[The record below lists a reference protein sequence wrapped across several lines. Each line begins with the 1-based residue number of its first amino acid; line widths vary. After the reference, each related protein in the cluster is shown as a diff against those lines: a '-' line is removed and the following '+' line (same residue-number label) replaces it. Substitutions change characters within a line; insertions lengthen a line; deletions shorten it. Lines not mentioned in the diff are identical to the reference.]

1 MNKEITMRKE
11 KTFFNWL
18 FIIFSLCLISTG
30 VAIADT
36 VHATTKDPTYQRIRE
51 RGYIVLGTSP
61 DYAPYEFQTSS
72 NGKSKDVGM
81 DISVAKDIAHD
92 LGVKL
97 KIKNMDFDS
106 LLVGLQTGK
115 VDMVLSGMNPSAA
128 RRKSVDFSNVYYQGG
143 QSIIINQK
151 DGHLFK
157 DKNSFHQRKVA
168 AQTGSIQYN
177 LAKKQ
182 IKGASV
188 RGIEKGTDLILALQ
202 TNKVDGIVMEKPTA
216 EAYAANN
223 RGLKILNAHFKLNDD
238 ETSTAV
244 ALPKDSPVLKA
255 KINQTIAR
263 IKKQKRLPEYLK
275 TAGTYLK
282 GNTVDTSMIHYWKYF
297 ALGVGYTI
305 LISLVGVC
313 FGSIIGVLLALM
325 RLSRHT
331 SLRAIALAYVEFVR
345 GTPLM
350 VQLML
355 VYFGLGI
362 VVNLPALTAGMIA
375 VSLNSAAYVAEVIR
389 GGINSVDEGQVEAA
403 QSLGL
408 NYQDRLRFVVLPQA
422 LKNIWPA
429 LGNEFISLIKESSIV
444 SIIGVTDLIY
454 QLKIVQSDTYRGVAP
469 ILVAM
474 VLYFVLT
481 FSLSRLLKFYE
492 GKFN

>member
-1 MNKEITMRKE
+1 MQLYINKHYMNKEIAMRKE
-11 KTFFNWL
+11 REFFNWA
-18 FIIFSLCLISTG
+18 IILFSLWLLVGG
-30 VAIADT
+30 VVSAPPA
-36 VHATTKDPTYQRIRE
+36 HAATADPTYQRIMK

-61 DYAPYEFQTSS
+61 DYAPYEFQTTS

-92 LGVKL
+92 LGVQL

-151 DGHLFK
+151 DRYLFK
-157 DKNSFHQRKVA
+157 DKNSFHHRKVA

-223 RGLKILNAHFKLNDD
+223 HGLKIINAHFKLNSD

-244 ALPKDSPVLKA
+244 ALPKGSPILKK
-255 KINQTIAR
+255 KINQTVAR
-263 IKKQKRLPEYLK
+263 IKKQNRLPKYLK

-313 FGSIIGVLLALM
+313 FGSLIGALLALM
-325 RLSRHT
+325 RLSRHA
-331 SLRAIALAYVEFVR
+331 SLRAVAVAYVEFMR

-355 VYFGLGI
+355 VYFGLGMVI
-362 VVNLPALTAGMIA
+362 NLPALTAGMIA
-375 VSLNSAAYVAEVIR
+375 VSLIVQPTLLKLSGVELIR
-389 GGINSVDEGQVEAA
+389 
-403 QSLGL
+403 LTR
-408 NYQDRLRFVVLPQA
+408 DRLKRPRVWDWIT
-422 LKNIWPA
+422 KI
-429 LGNEFISLIKESSIV
+429 GYV
-444 SIIGVTDLIY
+444 SWCSPRHW
-454 QLKIVQSDTYRGVAP
+454 KIFGP
-469 ILVAM
+469 L
-474 VLYFVLT
+474 
-481 FSLSRLLKFYE
+481 
-492 GKFN
+492 

>member
-1 MNKEITMRKE
+1 MRKE
-11 KTFFNWL
+11 REFFNWA
-18 FIIFSLCLISTG
+18 IILFSLWLLVGG
-30 VAIADT
+30 VVSAPPA
-36 VHATTKDPTYQRIRE
+36 HAATADPTYQRIMK

-61 DYAPYEFQTSS
+61 DYAPYEFQTTS

-92 LGVKL
+92 LGVQL

-115 VDMVLSGMNPSAA
+115 VDMVLSGMKPSAA

-151 DGHLFK
+151 DRYLFK
-157 DKNSFHQRKVA
+157 DKNSFHHRKVA

-223 RGLKILNAHFKLNDD
+223 HGLKIINAHFKLNSD

-244 ALPKDSPVLKA
+244 ALPKGSPILKK
-255 KINQTIAR
+255 KINQTVAR
-263 IKKQKRLPEYLK
+263 IKKQNRLPKYLK

-313 FGSIIGVLLALM
+313 FGSLIGALLALM
-325 RLSRHT
+325 RLSRHA
-331 SLRAIALAYVEFVR
+331 SLRAVAVAYVEFMR

-355 VYFGLGI
+355 VYFGLGMVI
-362 VVNLPALTAGMIA
+362 NLPALTAGMIA
-375 VSLNSAAYVAEVIR
+375 VSLIVQPTLLKLSGVELIR
-389 GGINSVDEGQVEAA
+389 
-403 QSLGL
+403 LTR
-408 NYQDRLRFVVLPQA
+408 DRLKRPRV
-422 LKNIWPA
+422 W
-429 LGNEFISLIKESSIV
+429 
-444 SIIGVTDLIY
+444 D
-454 QLKIVQSDTYRGVAP
+454 
-469 ILVAM
+469 
-474 VLYFVLT
+474 
-481 FSLSRLLKFYE
+481 
-492 GKFN
+492 

>member
-1 MNKEITMRKE
+1 MRKE
-11 KTFFNWL
+11 KEFFDWA
-18 FIIFSLCLISTG
+18 IILFSLWLLVGG
-30 VAIADT
+30 VVSAPPA
-36 VHATTKDPTYQRIRE
+36 HAATADPTYQRIMK

-61 DYAPYEFQTSS
+61 DYAPYEFQTTS

-92 LGVKL
+92 LGVQL

-151 DGHLFK
+151 DRYLFK
-157 DKNSFHQRKVA
+157 DKNSFHHRKVA

-223 RGLKILNAHFKLNDD
+223 HGLKIINAHFKLNSD

-244 ALPKDSPVLKA
+244 ALPKGSPILKK
-255 KINQTIAR
+255 KINQTVAR
-263 IKKQKRLPEYLK
+263 IKKQNRLPKYLK

-313 FGSIIGVLLALM
+313 FGSLIGALLALM
-325 RLSRHT
+325 RLSRHA
-331 SLRAIALAYVEFVR
+331 SLRAVAVAYVEFMR

-355 VYFGLGI
+355 VYFGLGMVI
-362 VVNLPALTAGMIA
+362 NLPALTAGMIA
-375 VSLNSAAYVAEVIR
+375 VSLIVQPTLLKLSGVELIR
-389 GGINSVDEGQVEAA
+389 
-403 QSLGL
+403 LTR
-408 NYQDRLRFVVLPQA
+408 DRLKRPRV
-422 LKNIWPA
+422 W
-429 LGNEFISLIKESSIV
+429 
-444 SIIGVTDLIY
+444 D
-454 QLKIVQSDTYRGVAP
+454 
-469 ILVAM
+469 
-474 VLYFVLT
+474 
-481 FSLSRLLKFYE
+481 
-492 GKFN
+492 